1 MSFRSIMK
9 FDILSFVGKHN
20 KTTLVCIAIVTIFFL
35 FHAVSLELSGDYSDL
50 LYQVEDTKVFDGGTG
65 GASPANQQANL
76 EPLVLDTQVL
86 NANANLQAN
95 TSPSLLATEEDEG
108 DYPYTSSYL
117 VMVEADDLY
126 SAERLSLIEQTMDEL
141 SATKELSESSS
152 LLNFVTLEKR
162 GTRLMSVPFAHNQGR
177 ALWTDEEAAL
187 LKSRVEKDPII
198 KNYLVSEDMKSMLFS
213 FQTSV
218 LSAERELEI
227 SAMLDGLRDA
237 GIQVYI
243 NGGAVISNR
252 LMHYLGRDLKA
263 LLGLCAL
270 AILLVYYLSFKAK
283 RSMLLPFSMSVI
295 GIIWT
300 FGTMKLLGYALT
312 VVNIVTPCMVLNLGS
327 SYAIHVIG
335 EYYANYTSGADSVE
349 STKKILRTIAFAC
362 LTTVIG
368 FLSLL
373 FSKTPALREFGI
385 AVGAGVTYCAILSA
399 TYLPALLALV
409 SPPKPLQLETYSEGY
424 LAQLVNYSSK
434 VVLRRWP
441 VFVLIWLA
449 VIAGFFATK
458 DLVRINTNYMSYL
471 PEKDDFGKNSRH
483 FAQKM
488 GGDAPFVLT
497 ITAPEDEKNFFLQS
511 ENLAKVHDYE
521 QAVLSESDDV
531 IQILSF
537 ASYVSFANSVYS
549 GEAGIPASSGLLNL
563 LSRMV
568 ILMNNQSKADIGAI
582 LNEEGS
588 SLTLFVQNFDAED
601 KDLMTVASAARIEK
615 VMQKHLP
622 LLPDGT
628 KLTIRGE
635 PHASLRF
642 SNLLL
647 SDQKKSTYI
656 SFLLVF
662 LVVLAAFLSLSQAL
676 FALIPI
682 LTGVMANYIFMYL
695 LGIPF
700 DMITVTFAS
709 VAVGAGIDD
718 AIHFL
723 LRYKNNLRVS
733 DLPLKEI
740 IAITIKETG
749 RPIILTT
756 LSIIA
761 GMLMF
766 LFASYTPV
774 RYFGTLMSIALLN
787 CMLSTIFVMP
797 SYIILT
803 AKIRNRFGKR
813 PMVRI

>member
-1 MSFRSIMK
+1 MK
-9 FDILSFVGKHN
+9 FDILSFVGKHS
-20 KTTLVCIAIVTIFFL
+20 KTTLVLIAIITIFFL

-50 LYQVEDTKVFDGGTG
+50 LYQIEDSTVFEGGTKATPS
-65 GASPANQQANL
+65 ASQEAANEN
-76 EPLVLDTQVL
+76 LVLDTQVL
-86 NANANLQAN
+86 NANPNLRA
-95 TSPSLLATEEDEG
+95 SSEPPLVIGGDED
-108 DYPYTSSYL
+108 DYPYTASYL
-117 VMVEADDLY
+117 VLVEAKDLY
-126 SAERLSLIEQTMDEL
+126 TAKNLTLIEKTMGEL
-141 SATKELSESSS
+141 SATKELSESTSV
-152 LLNFVTLEKR
+152 LNFVTLEKR
-162 GTRLMSVPFAHNQGR
+162 GTRLMSVPFAPNQGR
-177 ALWTDEEAAL
+177 TLWTEEEAAL
-187 LKSRVEKDPII
+187 LKSRVENDPII
-198 KNYLVSEDMKSMLFS
+198 KNYLVSEDLTGMLFS
-213 FQTSV
+213 FQTSAF
-218 LSAERELEI
+218 SEERELELA
-227 SAMLDGLRDA
+227 AMTDNLRNA
-237 GIQVYI
+237 GIKVNI
-243 NGGAVISNR
+243 NGSAVISNR

-335 EYYANYTSGADSVE
+335 EYYTDYTSGATSVE

-385 AVGAGVTYCAILSA
+385 AVGVGVTYCAILSA
-399 TYLPALLALV
+399 TYLPALLTLV
-409 SPPKPLQLETYSEGY
+409 SPPKPLQLETYSRGY
-424 LAQLVNYSSK
+424 LAQVVDYASK

-441 VFVLIWLA
+441 IFVMVWLV
-449 VIAGFFATK
+449 VIAGYFLTK

-471 PEKDDFGKNSRH
+471 PEKDDFGKNSKH

-488 GGDAPFVLT
+488 GGDAPFVVT
-497 ITAPEDEKNFFLQS
+497 IQAPNEEKNFFLKS
-511 ENLAKVHDYE
+511 DNLAKVYDYE
-521 QAVLSESDDV
+521 QAVLSKSNDV

-549 GEAGIPASSGLLNL
+549 GDKGIPTSSGLLNL

-582 LNEEGS
+582 LNEDGS
-588 SLTLFVQNFDAED
+588 ELSLFIQNYDAVD
-601 KDLMTVASAARIEK
+601 KDLMTVASAARVEK
-615 VMQKHLP
+615 VLQANLQ

-628 KLTIRGE
+628 KILIRGE

-656 SFLLVF
+656 SFFLVF
-662 LVVLAAFLSLSQAL
+662 LVVLAAFQSLSQAL

-682 LTGVMANYIFMYL
+682 LSGVMANYIFMYIL
-695 LGIPF
+695 NIPF

-723 LRYKNNLRVS
+723 LRYKNNLRAS
-733 DLPLKEI
+733 DLPVMQIVEM
-740 IAITIKETG
+740 TIKETG

-774 RYFGTLMSIALLN
+774 RYFGSLMSIALLN
-787 CMLSTIFVMP
+787 CMLSTLFIMP
-797 SYIILT
+797 SYIIFT
-803 AKIRNRFGKR
+803 AKIRGKFRKR
-813 PMVRI
+813 PIVHI

>member
-1 MSFRSIMK
+1 MK
-9 FDILSFVGKHN
+9 FDMLSFVGKHS
-20 KTTLVCIAIVTIFFL
+20 KTTLVCIAIITIFFL
-35 FHAVSLELSGDYSDL
+35 FHAVSLELSGDYTDL
-50 LYQVEDTKVFDGGTG
+50 LYQIEDNRVFEGGTG
-65 GASPANQQANL
+65 AA
-76 EPLVLDTQVL
+76 EPPKQGSKPEHLVLDTQVL
-86 NANANLQAN
+86 NANANLRAN
-95 TSPSLLATEEDEG
+95 TSPSLVSEEDES
-108 DYPYTSSYL
+108 DYPYTASYL
-117 VMVEADDLY
+117 VMVEADNLY
-126 SAERLSLIEQTMDEL
+126 TAENLTLIEQVMTEL

-162 GTRLMSVPFAHNQGR
+162 GTRLMSVPFAPNQGR
-177 ALWTDEEAAL
+177 TLWTDEEATL

-198 KNYLVSEDMKSMLFS
+198 KNYLVSEDMNSMLFS
-213 FQTSV
+213 FQTSP
-218 LSAERELEI
+218 LSDARELEL
-227 SAMLDGLRDA
+227 SAMLDDLRNAGL
-237 GIQVYI
+237 QVYI
-243 NGGAVISNR
+243 NGGSVISNR
-252 LMHYLGRDLKA
+252 LMFYLGRDLKA

-335 EYYANYTSGADSVE
+335 EYYANYSSGKDSIE

-385 AVGAGVTYCAILSA
+385 AVGVGVTYCAVLSA
-399 TYLPALLALV
+399 TYLPALLTLV
-409 SPPKPLQLETYSEGY
+409 APPKPLQLETYSSGY
-424 LAQLVNYSSK
+424 LAQAVDYASE
-434 VVLRRWP
+434 VVVRRWP
-441 VFVLIWLA
+441 IFVLIWLV
-449 VIAGFFATK
+449 VIAGFFLTK
-458 DLVRINTNYMSYL
+458 DLVHINTNYMSYL

-488 GGDAPFVLT
+488 GGDAPFVIT

-511 ENLAKVHDYE
+511 ENLAKVYDYE
-521 QAVLSESDDV
+521 RAVLDQSDDV

-549 GEAGIPASSGLLNL
+549 GDIGIPASSGLLNL

-588 SLTLFVQNFDAED
+588 SLTLFIQNFDAKD
-601 KDLMTVASAARIEK
+601 KDLMTVASAARVEQ
-615 VMQKHLP
+615 VLQANLP
-622 LLPDGT
+622 LLPNGT
-628 KLTIRGE
+628 KIMIRGE

-723 LRYKNNLRVS
+723 LRYKNNLRTIR
-733 DLPLKEI
+733 LPLKQVVS
-740 IAITIKETG
+740 ITIKETG

-774 RYFGTLMSIALLN
+774 RYFGSLMSIALLN

-803 AKIRNRFGKR
+803 DTIRNKISKR
-813 PMVRI
+813 PIA

>member
-1 MSFRSIMK
+1 MK
-9 FDILSFVGKHN
+9 FDILSFVGKHS
-20 KTTLVCIAIVTIFFL
+20 KTTLACIAIVTIFFL
-35 FHAVSLELSGDYSDL
+35 YHAVSLELSGDYSDL
-50 LYQVEDTKVFDGGTG
+50 LYQIEDTTVLEGGTG
-65 GASPANQQANL
+65 QAEL
-76 EPLVLDTQVL
+76 SDDQAKGEFLILDTQVL
-86 NANANLQAN
+86 NANPNLRAS
-95 TSPSLLATEEDEG
+95 TDSSPVPIGDGDEG
-108 DYPYTSSYL
+108 DFPYTASYL
-117 VMVEADDLY
+117 VMVEAKELY
-126 SAERLSLIEQTMDEL
+126 TAENLTLIEKTMAEL

-152 LLNFVTLEKR
+152 VLTFVTLEKR
-162 GTRLMSVPFAHNQGR
+162 GTRLMSVPFAPNQGR
-177 ALWTDEEAAL
+177 SLWTEEEAAL
-187 LKSRVEKDPII
+187 LKRRVEEDPII
-198 KNYLVSEDMKSMLFS
+198 KNYLVSEDLTGMLFT
-213 FQTSV
+213 FQTSA
-218 LSAERELEI
+218 LTDERELELA
-227 SAMLDGLRDA
+227 AMLGGLHDA
-237 GIQVYI
+237 GIKTYI
-243 NGGAVISNR
+243 NGSAVISNR

-295 GIIWT
+295 GIVWT

-335 EYYANYTSGADSVE
+335 EYYADYTSGADSVE

-385 AVGAGVTYCAILSA
+385 AVGFGITFCAVLSA
-399 TYLPALLALV
+399 TYLPALLTLV
-409 SPPKPLQLETYSEGY
+409 SPPKPLQLETYSGGY
-424 LAQLVNYSSK
+424 LAQIVDYASK

-441 VFVLIWLA
+441 IFVVIWLL
-449 VIAGFFATK
+449 VIGGYFFTK

-471 PEKDDFGKNSRH
+471 PEKDSFGKESRH

-488 GGDAPFVLT
+488 GGDAPFIIT
-497 ITAPEDEKNFFLQS
+497 ITAPDDQKNFFLQS
-511 ENLAKVHDYE
+511 EHLAKVYDYE
-521 QAVLSESDDV
+521 QAVLQQSDDI

-537 ASYVSFANSVYS
+537 ASYVSFANNVYS
-549 GEAGIPASSGLLNL
+549 GDEGIPASSGLLNL

-568 ILMNNQSKADIGAI
+568 ILMNNQSKVDIGAI
-582 LNEEGS
+582 LNEDGS
-588 SLTLFVQNFDAED
+588 SLSLFIQNYDAKD
-601 KDLMTVASAARIEK
+601 KDLMTVASAARVEK
-615 VMQKHLP
+615 VLQANLP
-622 LLPDGT
+622 LLPNGT
-628 KLTIRGE
+628 KILIRGE

-647 SDQKKSTYI
+647 SDQKMSTYI
-656 SFLLVF
+656 SFVLVF
-662 LVVLAAFLSLSQAL
+662 LVVLIAFMSLSQAL

-723 LRYKNNLRVS
+723 LRYKNNLRDS
-733 DLPLKEI
+733 DLPLKQI
-740 IAITIKETG
+740 VAITIKETG

-774 RYFGTLMSIALLN
+774 RYFGSLMSIALLN

-803 AKIRNRFGKR
+803 AKVRNRFGKK
-813 PMVRI
+813 PLVRI

>member
-1 MSFRSIMK
+1 MK
-9 FDILSFVGKHN
+9 FDILSFVGKHS

-35 FHAVSLELSGDYSDL
+35 YHAVSLELSGDYSDL
-50 LYQVEDTKVFDGGTG
+50 LYQIEETTVYEGGTAHATTSTG
-65 GASPANQQANL
+65 QISEGESL
-76 EPLVLDTQVL
+76 ILDTQVL
-86 NANANLQAN
+86 TANAHLRSS
-95 TSPSLLATEEDEG
+95 TSPSLDPDGDEG

-117 VMVEADDLY
+117 VMVEANDLY
-126 SAERLSLIEQTMDEL
+126 TAEKLTLIEKTMAHL
-141 SATKELSESSS
+141 SATKELSASSS
-152 LLNFVTLEKR
+152 VLNFVTLEKR
-162 GTRLMSVPFAHNQGR
+162 GTRLMSVPFAPNQGR
-177 ALWTDEEAAL
+177 SLWTEEEAAL
-187 LKSRVEKDPII
+187 LKERVEKDPII
-198 KNYLVSEDMKSMLFS
+198 KNYLVSEDMKNMLFS
-213 FQTSV
+213 FQTSAF
-218 LSAERELEI
+218 SDERELEL
-227 SAMLDGLRDA
+227 SAMMDDLRSA

-243 NGGAVISNR
+243 NGGSVISNR

-335 EYYANYTSGADSVE
+335 EYYADYTSGADSVE

-385 AVGAGVTYCAILSA
+385 AVGFGITFCAVLSA
-399 TYLPALLALV
+399 TYLPALLTLV
-409 SPPKPLQLETYSEGY
+409 SPPKPLQLETYSAGY
-424 LAQLVNYSSK
+424 LAQIVAYASK

-441 VFVLIWLA
+441 IFILIWIV
-449 VIAGFFATK
+449 VIAGYFVTK
-458 DLVRINTNYMSYL
+458 DHVRINTNYMSYL
-471 PEKDDFGKNSRH
+471 PEKDAFGKNSRH

-488 GGDAPFVLT
+488 GGDAPFIVT

-511 ENLAKVHDYE
+511 ENLAKVYDFE
-521 QAVLSESDDV
+521 QSVLAQSEDV

-537 ASYVSFANSVYS
+537 ASYVSFANTVYS
-549 GEAGIPASSGLLNL
+549 GEKGIPASSGLLNL

-568 ILMNNQSKADIGAI
+568 ILMNNQSKVDIGAI
-582 LNEEGS
+582 LNEDGS
-588 SLTLFVQNFDAED
+588 SLSLFIQNFDAQD
-601 KDLMTVASAARIEK
+601 QDLMTVASAARVEE
-615 VMQKHLP
+615 VLQANFP
-622 LLPDGT
+622 LLPNGT
-628 KLTIRGE
+628 KILIRGE

-647 SDQKKSTYI
+647 SDQRKSTYI

-662 LVVLAAFLSLSQAL
+662 LVVLAAFLSLSQSL

-723 LRYKNNLRVS
+723 LRYKNNLRDL

-740 IAITIKETG
+740 VGITIKETG

-756 LSIIA
+756 FSIIA

-774 RYFGTLMSIALLN
+774 RYFGSLMSIALLN

-803 AKIRNRFGKR
+803 AKVRNKLGKR
-813 PMVRI
+813 PRIRI

>member
-1 MSFRSIMK
+1 MK
-9 FDILSFVGKHN
+9 FDVLSFVGKYS
-20 KTTLVCIAIVTIFFL
+20 KTTLACIAIVTIFFL

-50 LYQVEDTKVFDGGTG
+50 LYQIEDTTVFEGGTAS
-65 GASPANQQANL
+65 ASPTGQQAVGESL
-76 EPLVLDTQVL
+76 ILDTQVL
-86 NANANLQAN
+86 TANANLRAS
-95 TSPSLLATEEDEG
+95 TSPSLVPSEDEG
-108 DYPYTSSYL
+108 DYPYTASYL
-117 VMVEADDLY
+117 VMVEAQDLY
-126 SAERLSLIEQTMDEL
+126 TASNLTLLEKTMADLSSTR
-141 SATKELSESSS
+141 ELSESTSV
-152 LLNFVTLEKR
+152 LNFVTLEKR
-162 GTRLMSVPFAHNQGR
+162 GTRLMSVPFAPNQGR
-177 ALWTDEEAAL
+177 VLWTEEEAAL

-213 FQTSV
+213 FQTSAF
-218 LSAERELEI
+218 SETRELELA
-227 SAMLDGLRDA
+227 AMLSVLRDA
-237 GIQVYI
+237 GIKTYI
-243 NGGAVISNR
+243 NGSAVISNR

-300 FGTMKLLGYALT
+300 FGTMKLLGYSLT

-335 EYYANYTSGADSVE
+335 EYYTDYTSGATSIE

-385 AVGAGVTYCAILSA
+385 AVGVGVTYCAVLSA
-399 TYLPALLALV
+399 TYLPALLTLV
-409 SPPKPLQLETYSEGY
+409 SPPKPLQLETYSAGY
-424 LAQLVNYSSK
+424 LAQIVSYASK
-434 VVLRRWP
+434 IVLRRWP
-441 VFVLIWLA
+441 IFVLVWLV
-449 VIAGFFATK
+449 VIAGFFVTK
-458 DLVRINTNYMSYL
+458 DLVHINTNYMSYL
-471 PEKDDFGKNSRH
+471 PEKDTFGKSSRH
-483 FAQKM
+483 FAEKM
-488 GGDAPFVLT
+488 GGDAPFIVT
-497 ITAPEDEKNFFLQS
+497 ITAPDDEKNFFLQS
-511 ENLAKVHDYE
+511 ENLAKVYAYE
-521 QAVLSESDDV
+521 QAVLDASADV

-549 GEAGIPASSGLLNL
+549 DESGIPTSSGLLNL

-582 LNEEGS
+582 LNEDGS
-588 SLTLFVQNFDAED
+588 SLSLFIQNYDAKD
-601 KDLMTVASAARIEK
+601 KDLMTVASAARVEK
-615 VMQKHLP
+615 VLQANLT
-622 LLPDGT
+622 LLPNGT
-628 KLTIRGE
+628 KILIRGE

-656 SFLLVF
+656 SFVLVF

-723 LRYKNNLRVS
+723 LRYKNNLRTL
-733 DLPLKEI
+733 DLPLMQVVGTT
-740 IAITIKETG
+740 ITETG

-774 RYFGTLMSIALLN
+774 RYFGSLMSIALLN
-787 CMLSTIFVMP
+787 CMLSTIFIMP

-803 AKIRNRFGKR
+803 AKIRNRLGKR
-813 PMVRI
+813 PRIRI

>member
-1 MSFRSIMK
+1 MK
-9 FDILSFVGKHN
+9 FDILSFVGKHS
-20 KTTLVCIAIVTIFFL
+20 KTTLVCITIITIFFL

-50 LYQVEDTKVFDGGTG
+50 LYQIEDNMVFEGGTG
-65 GASPANQQANL
+65 PS
-76 EPLVLDTQVL
+76 EPSRQGSKPEHLVLDTQVL
-86 NANANLQAN
+86 NANANLRAS
-95 TSPSLLATEEDEG
+95 TSPSLVPEEDED
-108 DYPYTSSYL
+108 DYPYTASYL
-117 VMVEADDLY
+117 VMVEGEDLY
-126 SAERLSLIEQTMDEL
+126 TAENLTRIEKVMAALSD
-141 SATKELSESSS
+141 TKELSESSS

-162 GTRLMSVPFAHNQGR
+162 GTRLMSVPFAPNQGR

-198 KNYLVSEDMKSMLFS
+198 KNYLVSEDMNSMLFS
-213 FQTSV
+213 FQTSP
-218 LSAERELEI
+218 LSEARELELA
-227 SAMLDGLRDA
+227 SMLDDLRDA
-237 GIQVYI
+237 GLQVYI
-243 NGGAVISNR
+243 NGSSVISNR
-252 LMHYLGRDLKA
+252 LMFYLGRDLKA

-335 EYYANYTSGADSVE
+335 EYYANYTRGKDSVE

-385 AVGAGVTYCAILSA
+385 AVGVGVTYCAVLSA
-399 TYLPALLALV
+399 TYLPALLTLV
-409 SPPKPLQLETYSEGY
+409 APPKPLQLETYSSGY
-424 LAQLVNYSSK
+424 LAQ
-434 VVLRRWP
+434 VVDYASGVVIRRWP
-441 VFVLIWLA
+441 IFVLIWLV
-449 VIAGFFATK
+449 VIAGFFLTK
-458 DLVRINTNYMSYL
+458 DLVNINTNYMSYL
-471 PEKDDFGKNSRH
+471 PEKDDFGKSSRH

-488 GGDAPFVLT
+488 GGDAPFVIT
-497 ITAPEDEKNFFLQS
+497 ITAPEDQKNFFLQS
-511 ENLAKVHDYE
+511 DNLTKVYDYE
-521 QAVLSESDDV
+521 RAVLDQSDDV

-549 GEAGIPASSGLLNL
+549 GKKGIPTSSGLLNL
-563 LSRMV
+563 LSRMI

-601 KDLMTVASAARIEK
+601 KDLMTVASAARVEK
-615 VMQKHLP
+615 VLQANLP
-622 LLPDGT
+622 LLPNGT
-628 KLTIRGE
+628 KIMIRGE

-723 LRYKNNLRVS
+723 LRYKNNLRTIR
-733 DLPLKEI
+733 LPLKQVVS
-740 IAITIKETG
+740 ITIKETG

-774 RYFGTLMSIALLN
+774 RYFGSLMSIALLN

-803 AKIRNRFGKR
+803 DALRNKVGRRSIACK
-813 PMVRI
+813 

>member
-1 MSFRSIMK
+1 MK
-9 FDILSFVGKHN
+9 FDALAFVGKHS
-20 KTTLVCIAIVTIFFL
+20 KTTLACIAIATIFFL
-35 FHAVSLELSGDYSDL
+35 YHAVSLELSGDYSDL
-50 LYQVEDTKVFDGGTG
+50 LYQTEDTTIFEGGTAQ
-65 GASPANQQANL
+65 ASRTNL
-76 EPLVLDTQVL
+76 EATIEPLILDTQVL
-86 NANANLQAN
+86 NASAHLRASTE
-95 TSPSLLATEEDEG
+95 TSPVTDVNEG
-108 DYPYTSSYL
+108 DYPYTASYL
-117 VMVEADDLY
+117 VMVEAQDLY
-126 SAERLSLIEQTMDEL
+126 TAENLTLIEKTMGEL
-141 SATKELSESSS
+141 SSTKELSDSTSV
-152 LLNFVTLEKR
+152 LNFVTLEKR
-162 GTRLMSVPFAHNQGR
+162 GTRLMSVPFAPNQGR
-177 ALWTDEEAAL
+177 SLWTEEEAAL
-187 LKSRVEKDPII
+187 LKSRVETDPII
-198 KNYLVSEDMKSMLFS
+198 KNYLVSEDMKSLLFS
-213 FQTSV
+213 FQA
-218 LSAERELEI
+218 SAFSETRELELA
-227 SAMLDGLRDA
+227 AMLGALHEA
-237 GIQVYI
+237 GIKTYI
-243 NGGAVISNR
+243 NGSSVISNR

-300 FGTMKLLGYALT
+300 FGTMKLLGYSLT

-335 EYYANYTSGADSVE
+335 EYYTDYTSGATSIE

-385 AVGAGVTYCAILSA
+385 AVGVGITFCAILSA
-399 TYLPALLALV
+399 TYLPALLTLV
-409 SPPKPLQLETYSEGY
+409 SPPKPIQLETYSSGY
-424 LAQLVNYSSK
+424 LAQIVDYASK

-441 VFVLIWLA
+441 IFVLIWLV
-449 VIAGFFATK
+449 VIAGYYFTK
-458 DLVRINTNYMSYL
+458 DQVRINTNYMSYL
-471 PEKDDFGKNSRH
+471 PEKDPFGKESRH
-483 FAQKM
+483 FAEKM
-488 GGDAPFVLT
+488 GGDAPFIVT
-497 ITAPEDEKNFFLQS
+497 ITAPDGEKNFFLQS
-511 ENLAKVHDYE
+511 ENLSKVYAYE
-521 QAVLSESDDV
+521 QAVLDTSDDV

-549 GEAGIPASSGLLNL
+549 GDAGIPASSGLLNL

-582 LNEEGS
+582 LNEDGS
-588 SLTLFVQNFDAED
+588 AVTLFVQNYDAQD
-601 KDLMTVASAARIEK
+601 RGLMTVASSERIEK
-615 VMQKHLP
+615 VLQAHLP
-622 LLPDGT
+622 LLPNGT
-628 KLTIRGE
+628 KILIRGE

-647 SDQKKSTYI
+647 ADQKKSTYI
-656 SFLLVF
+656 SFVLVF
-662 LVVLAAFLSLSQAL
+662 LVVLVAFLSLSQAL

-682 LTGVMANYIFMYL
+682 LTGVMANYIFMYFF
-695 LGIPF
+695 GIPF

-709 VAVGAGIDD
+709 VAIGAGIDD

-723 LRYKNNLRVS
+723 LRYKSNLLKG
-733 DLPLKEI
+733 DLPLMQVVGM
-740 IAITIKETG
+740 TIKETG

-774 RYFGTLMSIALLN
+774 RYFGSLMSIALLN
-787 CMLSTIFVMP
+787 CMLSSIFVMP

-803 AKIRNRFGKR
+803 AKVRNRLGRR
-813 PMVRI
+813 PMIRI

>member
-1 MSFRSIMK
+1 M
-9 FDILSFVGKHN
+9 LSFVGKYS
-20 KTTLVCIAIVTIFFL
+20 KTTLVCIVITTIFFL
-35 FHAVSLELSGDYSDL
+35 YHAVSLELSGDYTDL
-50 LYQVEDTKVFDGGTG
+50 LYQIEDTEVFDGGTG
-65 GASPANQQANL
+65 DSAPPRQAMDL
-76 EPLVLDTQVL
+76 EYLTLDTEVL
-86 NANANLQAN
+86 NANANLRAS
-95 TSPSLLATEEDEG
+95 TDFSPLSEEDEG
-108 DYPYTSSYL
+108 DYPYSSSYL
-117 VMVEADDLY
+117 VMVEAKDLY
-126 SAERLSLIEQTMDEL
+126 TAENLTLIEKTMQEL
-141 SATKELSESSS
+141 SDTKELSESSS

-162 GTRLMSVPFAHNQGR
+162 GTRLMSVPFSPTQGR
-177 ALWTDEEAAL
+177 ALWTDEEASL
-187 LKSRVEKDPII
+187 LKSRVEKDPIV
-198 KNYLVSEDMKSMLFS
+198 KNYLVSEDMTSMLFS
-213 FQTSV
+213 FQTSAF
-218 LSAERELEI
+218 SGERELEL
-227 SAMLDGLRDA
+227 SAMLDGLRHA

-335 EYYANYTSGADSVE
+335 EYYANYTSGADSIE

-385 AVGAGVTYCAILSA
+385 AVGVGVTFCAVLSA
-399 TYLPALLALV
+399 TYLPALLTLV
-409 SPPKPLQLETYSEGY
+409 APPKPLQLETYSKGY
-424 LAQLVNYSSK
+424 LAQAVDYSSK
-434 VVLRRWP
+434 LVLRRWP
-441 VFVLIWLA
+441 IFVLIWLV
-449 VIAGFFATK
+449 VIAGFFLTK

-471 PEKDDFGKNSRH
+471 PEKDDFGRSSRH

-488 GGDAPFVLT
+488 GGDAPFILT
-497 ITAPEDEKNFFLQS
+497 ISAPDGEKHFFLQS
-511 ENLAKVHDYE
+511 ENLAKVYDYE
-521 QAVLSESDDV
+521 RAVLKESDDV

-549 GEAGIPASSGLLNL
+549 GDKGIPASSGLLNL

-582 LNEEGS
+582 LNEDGS
-588 SLTLFVQNFDAED
+588 ELSLFVQNFDAED
-601 KDLMTVASAARIEK
+601 KDLMTVASAARVER
-615 VMQKHLP
+615 VLQENLP
-622 LLPDGT
+622 LLPNGT
-628 KLTIRGE
+628 KITIRGE

-647 SDQKKSTYI
+647 ADQRKSTYI
-656 SFLLVF
+656 SFILVF
-662 LVVLAAFLSLSQAL
+662 LVVLGAFLSLSQAL

-723 LRYKNNLRVS
+723 LRYKYNLRNS
-733 DLPLKEI
+733 DLPLKQVV
-740 IAITIKETG
+740 AITIKETG

-774 RYFGTLMSIALLN
+774 RYFGSLMSIALLN
-787 CMLSTIFVMP
+787 CMLATIFVMP

-803 AKIRNRFGKR
+803 AKVRNRFSKR
-813 PMVRI
+813 PIVRI

>member
-1 MSFRSIMK
+1 MK
-9 FDILSFVGKHN
+9 FDILSFVGKHS
-20 KTTLVCIAIVTIFFL
+20 KTTLVLIAIITIFFL

-50 LYQVEDTKVFDGGTG
+50 LYQIEDSTVFEGGTKATPS
-65 GASPANQQANL
+65 ASQEAANEN
-76 EPLVLDTQVL
+76 LVLDTQVL
-86 NANANLQAN
+86 NANPNLRA
-95 TSPSLLATEEDEG
+95 SSEPPLVIGGDED
-108 DYPYTSSYL
+108 DYPYTASYL
-117 VMVEADDLY
+117 VLVEAKDLY
-126 SAERLSLIEQTMDEL
+126 TAKNLTLIEKTMGEL
-141 SATKELSESSS
+141 SATKELSESTSV
-152 LLNFVTLEKR
+152 LNFVTLEKR
-162 GTRLMSVPFAHNQGR
+162 GTRLMSVPFAPNQGR
-177 ALWTDEEAAL
+177 TLWTEEEAAL
-187 LKSRVEKDPII
+187 LKSRVENDPII
-198 KNYLVSEDMKSMLFS
+198 KNYLVSEDLTGMLFS
-213 FQTSV
+213 FQTSAF
-218 LSAERELEI
+218 SEERELELA
-227 SAMLDGLRDA
+227 AMTDNLRNA
-237 GIQVYI
+237 GIKVNI
-243 NGGAVISNR
+243 NGSAVISNR

-335 EYYANYTSGADSVE
+335 EYYTDYTSGATSVE

-385 AVGAGVTYCAILSA
+385 AVGVGVTYCAILSA
-399 TYLPALLALV
+399 TYLPALLTLV
-409 SPPKPLQLETYSEGY
+409 SPPKPLQLETYSRGY
-424 LAQLVNYSSK
+424 LAQVVDYASK

-441 VFVLIWLA
+441 IFVMVWLV
-449 VIAGFFATK
+449 VIAGYFLTK

-471 PEKDDFGKNSRH
+471 PEKDDFGKNSKH

-488 GGDAPFVLT
+488 GGDAPFVVT
-497 ITAPEDEKNFFLQS
+497 IQAPNEEKNFFLKS
-511 ENLAKVHDYE
+511 DNLAKVYDYE
-521 QAVLSESDDV
+521 QAVLSKSNDV

-549 GEAGIPASSGLLNL
+549 GDKGIPTSSGLLNL

-582 LNEEGS
+582 LNEDGS
-588 SLTLFVQNFDAED
+588 ELSLFIQNYDAVD
-601 KDLMTVASAARIEK
+601 KDLMTVASAARVEK
-615 VMQKHLP
+615 VLQANLQ

-628 KLTIRGE
+628 KILIRGE

-656 SFLLVF
+656 SFFLVF

-682 LTGVMANYIFMYL
+682 LSGVMANYIFMYIL
-695 LGIPF
+695 NIPF

-723 LRYKNNLRVS
+723 LRYKNNLRAS
-733 DLPLKEI
+733 DLPVMQIVEM
-740 IAITIKETG
+740 TIKETG

-774 RYFGTLMSIALLN
+774 RYFGSLMSIALLN
-787 CMLSTIFVMP
+787 CMLSTLFIMP
-797 SYIILT
+797 SYIIFT
-803 AKIRNRFGKR
+803 AKIRGKFRKR
-813 PMVRI
+813 PIVHI

>member
-1 MSFRSIMK
+1 MK
-9 FDILSFVGKHN
+9 FDILSFVGKHS
-20 KTTLVCIAIVTIFFL
+20 KTTLACIAIVTIFFL
-35 FHAVSLELSGDYSDL
+35 YHAVSLELSGDYSDL
-50 LYQVEDTKVFDGGTG
+50 LYQLEDTKVFEGGTG
-65 GASPANQQANL
+65 QADPTTQQSESKNL
-76 EPLVLDTQVL
+76 ILDTQVL
-86 NANANLQAN
+86 NASPNLRAS
-95 TSPSLLATEEDEG
+95 TDPSLASGENEE
-108 DYPYTSSYL
+108 DYPYTTSYL
-117 VMVEADDLY
+117 VMVEAENLY
-126 SAERLSLIEQTMDEL
+126 TAENLTLIEKTMTEL
-141 SATKELSESSS
+141 SSTKELSESSS
-152 LLNFVTLEKR
+152 VLTFVTLEKR
-162 GTRLMSVPFAHNQGR
+162 GTRLMSVPFAPNQGR
-177 ALWTDEEAAL
+177 PLWTDEEAAL
-187 LKSRVEKDPII
+187 LKSRVEQDPII
-198 KNYLVSEDMKSMLFS
+198 KNYLVSEDMTGMLFS
-213 FQTSV
+213 FETSAF
-218 LSAERELEI
+218 SDTRELELA
-227 SAMLDGLRDA
+227 AMLTSLHDA
-237 GIQVYI
+237 GIKTYI
-243 NGGAVISNR
+243 NGGSVISNR

-335 EYYANYTSGADSVE
+335 EYYADYSSGATPIE

-385 AVGAGVTYCAILSA
+385 AVSVGITFCAVLSA
-399 TYLPALLALV
+399 TYLPALLTLV
-409 SPPKPLQLETYSEGY
+409 SPPKPLQLKTYSTGY
-424 LAQLVNYSSK
+424 LARIVDYSSK
-434 VVLRRWP
+434 IVLRRWP
-441 VFVLIWLA
+441 IFVLVWLV
-449 VIAGFFATK
+449 VIAGFFLTK
-458 DLVRINTNYMSYL
+458 DQVRINTNYMSYL
-471 PEKDDFGKNSRH
+471 PEKDSFGKESRH

-488 GGDAPFVLT
+488 GGDAPFVIT
-497 ITAPEDEKNFFLQS
+497 IEAPDDEKNFFLQS
-511 ENLAKVHDYE
+511 ENLAKVYDYE
-521 QAVLSESDDV
+521 QAVLEKSDDV

-537 ASYVSFANSVYS
+537 ASYVSFANAVYS
-549 GEAGIPASSGLLNL
+549 GEEGIPSSSGLLNL

-582 LNEEGS
+582 LNEDGS
-588 SLTLFVQNFDAED
+588 SLSLFIQNYDAKD
-601 KDLMTVASAARIEK
+601 KDLMTVASAARVEQ
-615 VMQKHLP
+615 VLQANLP
-622 LLPDGT
+622 LLPNGT
-628 KLTIRGE
+628 KILIRGE

-656 SFLLVF
+656 SFVLVF
-662 LVVLAAFLSLSQAL
+662 LVVLLAFLSLSQAL

-723 LRYKNNLRVS
+723 LRYKNNLRDL
-733 DLPLKEI
+733 DLPLIQVVET
-740 IAITIKETG
+740 TIKETG

-774 RYFGTLMSIALLN
+774 RYFGSLMSIALLN
-787 CMLSTIFVMP
+787 CMLSTIFIMP

-803 AKIRNRFGKR
+803 AK
-813 PMVRI
+813 VRSKLKKKTAIYV

>member
-1 MSFRSIMK
+1 MK
-9 FDILSFVGKHN
+9 FDILSFVGKHS

-35 FHAVSLELSGDYSDL
+35 YHAVSLELSGDYTDL
-50 LYQVEDTKVFDGGTG
+50 LYQIEDTKVFEGGSG
-65 GASPANQQANL
+65 PASSSNQKANVEHL
-76 EPLVLDTQVL
+76 ILDTQVL
-86 NANANLQAN
+86 NANSHLRAS
-95 TSPSLLATEEDEG
+95 TESSLVSDEDDG
-108 DYPYTSSYL
+108 DYPYTSTYL
-117 VMVEADDLY
+117 VMVEAQDIYTAKNLM
-126 SAERLSLIEQTMDEL
+126 LIEKTMDEL
-141 SATKELSESSS
+141 SSTKELSASSS

-162 GTRLMSVPFAHNQGR
+162 GTRLTSVPFAPTQGR
-177 ALWTDEEAAL
+177 ALWTEEEAAL
-187 LKSRVEKDPII
+187 LKSRVEKDPIV
-198 KNYLVSEDMKSMLFS
+198 KNYLVSEDMTSMLFS
-213 FQTSV
+213 FQA
-218 LSAERELEI
+218 SAFTGEREIELA
-227 SAMLDGLRDA
+227 SMLKPLTDA
-237 GIQVYI
+237 GIHSYI
-243 NGGAVISNR
+243 NGGVVISNR

-335 EYYANYTSGADSVE
+335 EYYSEYTSGANSVE

-385 AVGAGVTYCAILSA
+385 AVGFGVTFCAILSA
-399 TYLPALLALV
+399 TYLPALLTLV
-409 SPPKPLQLETYSEGY
+409 APPKPVQLETYNGGY
-424 LAQLVNYSSK
+424 LAKIVDYSSRI
-434 VVLRRWP
+434 VLRRWP
-441 VFVLIWLA
+441 IFVLIWLV
-449 VIAGFFATK
+449 VIAGFFFTK

-471 PEKDDFGKNSRH
+471 PEKDAFGKDSRH

-488 GGDAPFVLT
+488 GGDAPFIIT
-497 ITAPEDEKNFFLQS
+497 ITAPDNEKNFFLQS
-511 ENLAKVHDYE
+511 DNLAKVYDYE
-521 QAVLSESDDV
+521 QAVLDKSDDV

-549 GEAGIPASSGLLNL
+549 DEEGIPASSGLLNL

-588 SLTLFVQNFDAED
+588 ELSLFIQNYDAKD
-601 KDLMTVASAARIEK
+601 KGLMTVASAARIEE
-615 VMQKHLP
+615 VLQANLP
-622 LLPDGT
+622 LLPNGT
-628 KLTIRGE
+628 KILIRGE

-647 SDQKKSTYI
+647 SDQRKSTFL
-656 SFLLVF
+656 SFILVF
-662 LVVLAAFLSLSQAL
+662 FVVLIAFLSLSQAL

-682 LTGVMANYIFMYL
+682 LTGVMANYIYMYL

-723 LRYKNNLRVS
+723 LRYKNNLRNS
-733 DLPLKEI
+733 DLTVLQI
-740 IAITIKETG
+740 VATTIKETG

-774 RYFGTLMSIALLN
+774 RYFGSLMSIALLN
-787 CMLSTIFVMP
+787 CMLSTIFIMP

-803 AKIRNRFGKR
+803 DKIRTKVRKNSV
-813 PMVRI
+813 VRI

>member
-1 MSFRSIMK
+1 MK
-9 FDILSFVGKHN
+9 FDILSFVGKHS
-20 KTTLVCIAIVTIFFL
+20 KTTLVLIAIITIFFL

-50 LYQVEDTKVFDGGTG
+50 LYQIEDSTVFEGGTKATPF
-65 GASPANQQANL
+65 ASQEAANEN
-76 EPLVLDTQVL
+76 LVLDTQVL
-86 NANANLQAN
+86 NANPNLRA
-95 TSPSLLATEEDEG
+95 SSEPPLVIGGDED
-108 DYPYTSSYL
+108 DYPYTASYL
-117 VMVEADDLY
+117 VLVEAKDLY
-126 SAERLSLIEQTMDEL
+126 TAKNLTLIEKTMGEL
-141 SATKELSESSS
+141 SATKELSESTSV
-152 LLNFVTLEKR
+152 LNFVTLEKR
-162 GTRLMSVPFAHNQGR
+162 GTRLMSVPFAPNQGR
-177 ALWTDEEAAL
+177 TLWTEEEAAL
-187 LKSRVEKDPII
+187 LKSRVENDPII
-198 KNYLVSEDMKSMLFS
+198 KNYLVSEDLTGMLFS
-213 FQTSV
+213 FQTSAF
-218 LSAERELEI
+218 SEERELELA
-227 SAMLDGLRDA
+227 AMTDNLRNA
-237 GIQVYI
+237 GIKVNI
-243 NGGAVISNR
+243 NGSAVISNR

-335 EYYANYTSGADSVE
+335 EYYTDYTSGATSVE

-385 AVGAGVTYCAILSA
+385 AVGVGVTYCAILSA
-399 TYLPALLALV
+399 TYLPALLTLV
-409 SPPKPLQLETYSEGY
+409 SPPKPLQLETYSRGY
-424 LAQLVNYSSK
+424 LAQVVDYASK

-441 VFVLIWLA
+441 IFVMVWLV
-449 VIAGFFATK
+449 VIAGYFLTK

-471 PEKDDFGKNSRH
+471 PEKDDFGKNSKH

-488 GGDAPFVLT
+488 GGDAPFVVT
-497 ITAPEDEKNFFLQS
+497 IQAPNEEKNFFLKS
-511 ENLAKVHDYE
+511 DNLAKVYDYE
-521 QAVLSESDDV
+521 QAVLSKSNDV

-549 GEAGIPASSGLLNL
+549 GDKGIPTSSGLLNL

-582 LNEEGS
+582 LNEDGS
-588 SLTLFVQNFDAED
+588 ELSLFIQNYDAVD
-601 KDLMTVASAARIEK
+601 KDLMTVASAARVEK
-615 VMQKHLP
+615 VLQANLQ

-628 KLTIRGE
+628 KILIRGE

-656 SFLLVF
+656 SFFLVF

-682 LTGVMANYIFMYL
+682 LSGVMANYIFMYIL
-695 LGIPF
+695 NIPF

-723 LRYKNNLRVS
+723 LRYKNNLRAS
-733 DLPLKEI
+733 DLPVMQIVEM
-740 IAITIKETG
+740 TIKETG

-774 RYFGTLMSIALLN
+774 RYFGSLMSIALLN
-787 CMLSTIFVMP
+787 CMLSTLFIMP
-797 SYIILT
+797 SYIIFT
-803 AKIRNRFGKR
+803 AKIRGKFRKR
-813 PMVRI
+813 PIVHI

>member
-1 MSFRSIMK
+1 MK
-9 FDILSFVGKHN
+9 SDILSFVGKHS
-20 KTTLVCIAIVTIFFL
+20 KTTLVCIAVVTIFFL
-35 FHAVSLELSGDYSDL
+35 YHAVSLELSGDYSDL
-50 LYQVEDTKVFDGGTG
+50 LYQTEETTVYEGGTSQV
-65 GASPANQQANL
+65 SPTGQRSEGESL
-76 EPLVLDTQVL
+76 ILDTQVL
-86 NANANLQAN
+86 TANAHLRSS
-95 TSPSLLATEEDEG
+95 TSPTLVSDGDED
-108 DYPYTSSYL
+108 DYPYSSSYL
-117 VMVEADDLY
+117 VMVEANDLY
-126 SAERLSLIEQTMDEL
+126 TAEKLTLIEKTMADL
-141 SATKELSESSS
+141 SATKELSASSS
-152 LLNFVTLEKR
+152 VLNFVTLEKR
-162 GTRLMSVPFAHNQGR
+162 GTRLMSVPFAPNQGR
-177 ALWTDEEAAL
+177 SLWTEEEASL
-187 LKSRVEKDPII
+187 LKERVEKDPII
-198 KNYLVSEDMKSMLFS
+198 KNYLVSEDMKNMLFS
-213 FQTSV
+213 FQTS
-218 LSAERELEI
+218 SFSDERELEL
-227 SAMLDGLRDA
+227 SAMMDDLRSA

-243 NGGAVISNR
+243 NGGSVISNR

-335 EYYANYTSGADSVE
+335 EYYADYTSGADSVE

-385 AVGAGVTYCAILSA
+385 AVGFGITFCAVLSA
-399 TYLPALLALV
+399 TYLPALLTLV
-409 SPPKPLQLETYSEGY
+409 SPPKPLQLETYSTGY
-424 LAQLVNYSSK
+424 LSQIVAYSSK

-441 VFVLIWLA
+441 IFVLIWIV
-449 VIAGFFATK
+449 VIAGYFVTK
-458 DLVRINTNYMSYL
+458 DHVRINTNYMSYL
-471 PEKDDFGKNSRH
+471 PEKDAFGKNSRY

-488 GGDAPFVLT
+488 GGDAPFIVT

-511 ENLAKVHDYE
+511 ENLAKVYDFE
-521 QAVLSESDDV
+521 QSVLAQSEDV

-537 ASYVSFANSVYS
+537 ASYVSFANTVYS
-549 GEAGIPASSGLLNL
+549 GEKGIPASSGLLNL

-582 LNEEGS
+582 LNEDGS
-588 SLTLFVQNFDAED
+588 SLSLFIQNFDAQD
-601 KDLMTVASAARIEK
+601 QDLMTVASAARVEE
-615 VMQKHLP
+615 VLQANFP
-622 LLPDGT
+622 LLPNGT
-628 KLTIRGE
+628 KILIRGE

-647 SDQKKSTYI
+647 SDQRKSTYI

-723 LRYKNNLRVS
+723 LRYKNNLRDL

-740 IAITIKETG
+740 VGITIKETG

-756 LSIIA
+756 FSIIA

-774 RYFGTLMSIALLN
+774 RYFGSLMSIALLN

-803 AKIRNRFGKR
+803 AKVRNKLGKR
-813 PMVRI
+813 PRIRI

>member
-1 MSFRSIMK
+1 
-9 FDILSFVGKHN
+9 G
-20 KTTLVCIAIVTIFFL
+20 
-35 FHAVSLELSGDYSDL
+35 
-50 LYQVEDTKVFDGGTG
+50 
-65 GASPANQQANL
+65 
-76 EPLVLDTQVL
+76 
-86 NANANLQAN
+86 
-95 TSPSLLATEEDEG
+95 
-108 DYPYTSSYL
+108 
-117 VMVEADDLY
+117 
-126 SAERLSLIEQTMDEL
+126 EL
-141 SATKELSESSS
+141 SATKELSESTSV
-152 LLNFVTLEKR
+152 LNFVTLEKR
-162 GTRLMSVPFAHNQGR
+162 GTRLMSVPFAPNQGR
-177 ALWTDEEAAL
+177 TLWTEEEAAL
-187 LKSRVEKDPII
+187 LKSRVENDPII
-198 KNYLVSEDMKSMLFS
+198 KNYLVSEDLTGMLFS
-213 FQTSV
+213 FQTSAF
-218 LSAERELEI
+218 SEERELELA
-227 SAMLDGLRDA
+227 AMTDNLRNA
-237 GIQVYI
+237 GIKVNI
-243 NGGAVISNR
+243 NGSAVISNR

-335 EYYANYTSGADSVE
+335 EYYADYSSGATSVE

-385 AVGAGVTYCAILSA
+385 AVGVGVTYCAILSA
-399 TYLPALLALV
+399 TYLPALLTLV
-409 SPPKPLQLETYSEGY
+409 SPPKPLQLETYSRGY
-424 LAQLVNYSSK
+424 LAQVVDYASK

-441 VFVLIWLA
+441 IFVMLWVV
-449 VIAGFFATK
+449 VIAGYFLTK

-471 PEKDDFGKNSRH
+471 PEKDDFGKNSKL

-488 GGDAPFVLT
+488 GGDAPFVVT
-497 ITAPEDEKNFFLQS
+497 IQAPNEEKNFFLKS
-511 ENLAKVHDYE
+511 DNLAKVYDYE
-521 QAVLSESDDV
+521 QAVLSKSNDV

-549 GEAGIPASSGLLNL
+549 GDKGIPTSSGLLNL

-582 LNEEGS
+582 LNEDGS
-588 SLTLFVQNFDAED
+588 ELSLFIQNYDAVD
-601 KDLMTVASAARIEK
+601 KDLMTVASAARVEK
-615 VMQKHLP
+615 VLQANLQ

-628 KLTIRGE
+628 KILIRGE

-656 SFLLVF
+656 SFFLVF

-682 LTGVMANYIFMYL
+682 LSGVMANYIFMYIL
-695 LGIPF
+695 NIPF

-723 LRYKNNLRVS
+723 LRYKNNLRTS
-733 DLPLKEI
+733 NLPVMQIVEM
-740 IAITIKETG
+740 TIKETG

-774 RYFGTLMSIALLN
+774 RYFGSLMSIALLN
-787 CMLSTIFVMP
+787 CMLSTLFIMP
-797 SYIILT
+797 SYIIFT
-803 AKIRNRFGKR
+803 AKVRGKFRKR
-813 PMVRI
+813 PAIQI